1 CCEEKLNSTG
11 LELLEKNNDICGTF
25 NDRKVFGGTITK
37 AHPWLA
43 LLQFNTTTDLN
54 NMRVS
59 KCAGTLIS
67 SDIVSSRVSVR
78 IGEYNITSA
87 EDCVLYG
94 GKRECLPPP
103 VDIQVGEMIVHPNY
117 SEVNYQNDIALIRLK
132 DPVQFNDFILP
143 ICLPLYPDVQVES
156 QENSLLEVFGW
167 GLTENGKLSEVPLKS
182 FLIRLA
188 STKCKKH
195 NMSISD
201 TQICV
206 SANEDDSCQGDSG
219 GPLAYPGTINGKQRY
234 VQAGIVSYGSASCG
248 SFPVAVYTD
257 VSEYVSWI
265 TRKIAG

>member
-1 CCEEKLNSTG
+1 
-11 LELLEKNNDICGTF
+11 
-25 NDRKVFGGTITK
+25 
-37 AHPWLA
+37 
-43 LLQFNTTTDLN
+43 
-54 NMRVS
+54 MR
-59 KCAGTLIS
+59 I
-67 SDIVSSRVSVR
+67 SVR
-78 IGEYNITSA
+78 FGEYNITSA

-103 VDIQVGEMIVHPNY
+103 VDILVGETIVHPNY

-156 QENSLLEVFGW
+156 QEKSLLEVVGW
-167 GLTENGKLSEVPLKS
+167 GLTENGKLSEVPIKS
-182 FLIRLA
+182 FLIRLP

-195 NMSISD
+195 NVSISD

-219 GPLAYPGTINGKQRY
+219 GPLAYPGTFNGKQRY

-248 SFPVAVYTD
+248 SFPVAVYTY

-265 TRKIAG
+265 TSKIAV